1 MSTPAAPDRFEK
13 VRDAML
19 AFRDA
24 REWKQFHD
32 PKNLAEGL
40 AIEAGELLE
49 AFLWKTTDE
58 CRRVQDDPKAIAKIR
73 EELADCFLFCVLMAD
88 ACDIDLISA
97 AHDKIERNAQ
107 KYPVDRAKGRRD
119 KYDAL

>member
-1 MSTPAAPDRFEK
+1 MSAHQTSDRYAR

-24 REWKQFHD
+24 REWKPFHD

-40 AIEAGELLE
+40 SIEAGELLE
-49 AFLWKTTDE
+49 VFLWKTTEE
-58 CRRVQDDPKAIAKIR
+58 CRGVQNDPVALAKIR
-73 EELADCFLFCVLMAD
+73 EEVADCFLFCVLLAD
-88 ACDIDLISA
+88 ACNIDLIDA
-97 AHDKIERNAQ
+97 AHDKIETNAR
-107 KYPVDRAKGRRD
+107 KYPIDRAKGRRD

>member
-1 MSTPAAPDRFEK
+1 MSNPEAHDRFAR

-24 REWKQFHD
+24 REWKPFHD

-40 AIEAGELLE
+40 SIEAGELLE
-49 AFLWKTTDE
+49 VFLWKTTEE
-58 CRRVQDDPKAIAKIR
+58 CRRVQDDPMAIAKIR
-73 EELADCFLFCVLMAD
+73 EELADCFLFCVLLAD
-88 ACDIDLISA
+88 ACNIDLIDA
-97 AHDKIERNAQ
+97 AHDKIEGNAR
-107 KYPVDRAKGRRD
+107 KYPVERAKGRRD

>member
-1 MSTPAAPDRFEK
+1 MTTPEVSDRFQK

-24 REWKQFHD
+24 REWKPFHD

-49 AFLWKTTDE
+49 VFLWKTTEE
-58 CRRVQDDPKAIAKIR
+58 CRCMPSDPVAITKIR

-88 ACDIDLISA
+88 ACKIDLIDA
-97 AHDKIERNAQ
+97 AHEKIEVNAR
-107 KYPVDRAKGRRD
+107 KYPVERAKGRRD

>member
-1 MSTPAAPDRFEK
+1 MSAPDQTDRYAK
-13 VRDAML
+13 VREAML

-24 REWKQFHD
+24 RDWKTFHD

-40 AIEAGELLE
+40 SIEAGELLE
-49 AFLWKTTDE
+49 VFLWKTTEE
-58 CRRVQDDPKAIAKIR
+58 CRRVHDDPAAIAKIR

-88 ACDIDLISA
+88 ACNIDLMDA
-97 AHDKIERNAQ
+97 AHDKIETNAR
-107 KYPVDRAKGRRD
+107 KYPVERAKGRRE

>member
-1 MSTPAAPDRFEK
+1 MKSPEAPDRFAR
-13 VRDAML
+13 VRDAIL

-24 REWKQFHD
+24 REWKPFHD

-40 AIEAGELLE
+40 SIEAGELLE
-49 AFLWKTTDE
+49 VFLWKTTEE
-58 CRRVQDDPKAIAKIR
+58 CRHVQDDSVAIAKIR

-88 ACDIDLISA
+88 ACNIDLMEA
-97 AHDKIERNAQ
+97 AHDKIEVNAR
-107 KYPVDRAKGRRD
+107 KYPVDRAKGRRE

>member
-1 MSTPAAPDRFEK
+1 MKSPEAPDRFAR
-13 VRDAML
+13 VRDAIL

-24 REWKQFHD
+24 REWKPFHD

-40 AIEAGELLE
+40 SIEAGELLE
-49 AFLWKTTDE
+49 VFLWKTTEE
-58 CRRVQDDPKAIAKIR
+58 CRHVQDDPVAIAKIR

-88 ACDIDLISA
+88 ACNIDLMEA
-97 AHDKIERNAQ
+97 AHAKIEVNVR
-107 KYPVDRAKGRRD
+107 KYPVDRAKGRRE